1 MRSPIVISAHR
12 PASGEL
18 REEAREKIN
27 ASGRVV
33 ILGSR
38 GRHAHYNRGTGKQT
52 ASAGPQAI
60 WQRVSVVLKT
70 ALKFPIP
77 QILTSALPSMTNSSV
92 SSTCAPEGSRD
103 RFYKLRVLL
112 RRCYCGA
119 DFFFSKHSEKLSGS
133 FRSNCEK
140 RERMNLSR

>member
-1 MRSPIVISAHR
+1 MAVDTPYRARHGYLFCHIQVKISAQSLSTLQWVSRCSRPVSLPNPTIRGLNWAILGSALFLIRGGIDSYLATNDHDLRSPIVISAHR

-70 ALKFPIP
+70 AL
-77 QILTSALPSMTNSSV
+77 
-92 SSTCAPEGSRD
+92 
-103 RFYKLRVLL
+103 
-112 RRCYCGA
+112 
-119 DFFFSKHSEKLSGS
+119 
-133 FRSNCEK
+133 
-140 RERMNLSR
+140 